1 MHRWEVENGDI
12 IWERAR
18 AIQLY
23 IRVQRAAVEYD
34 ESIRSA
40 GSDRVQGLQSTRGSS
55 LDVPHSPCI
64 PLPQLS
70 DPGPES
76 STVILLTDL
85 NRRSHAKL
93 QYDKHTVTSVVI
105 CIELLVIIRPALT
118 RRRRH
123 PNACFTLIQ
132 KDWHSNKS
140 HSFFPQH
147 KTHSSLV
154 ETELL
159 QSNYL
164 SVWSCKT
171 PPSCF
176 QSHSNK
182 PEVETWFLE
191 GGFSL
196 LRQTRIWHTHI
207 WQMHITHN
215 TSCTL
220 CTCDIFSKI
229 PCNEVITA
237 FSAIRLLCP
246 YYTFFFFITNTFRL

>member
-1 MHRWEVENGDI
+1 MRGWKWRHHLRASQSITAVYSCAKSSSGVRWVYT
-12 IWERAR
+12 
-18 AIQLY
+18 LC
-23 IRVQRAAVEYD
+23 RVWP
-34 ESIRSA
+34 
-40 GSDRVQGLQSTRGSS
+40 STGAP
-55 LDVPHSPCI
+55 VHSR
-64 PLPQLS
+64 LLS
-70 DPGPES
+70 GCSPFTLHPITTTLWS
-76 STVILLTDL
+76 RTWILSVILLTDL

-237 FSAIRLLCP
+237 FSSIRLLCP
-246 YYTFFFFITNTFRL
+246 YYTFFFHY

>member
-18 AIQLY
+18 ALQLY

-140 HSFFPQH
+140 HSFFPPTQNPLFISWNWIIAI
-147 KTHSSLV
+147 KLF
-154 ETELL
+154 ERMIL
-159 QSNYL
+159 QNTA
-164 SVWSCKT
+164 V
-171 PPSCF
+171 
-176 QSHSNK
+176 
-182 PEVETWFLE
+182 V
-191 GGFSL
+191 FSKSQQ
-196 LRQTRIWHTHI
+196 QTRSGDLISRGW
-207 WQMHITHN
+207 
-215 TSCTL
+215 
-220 CTCDIFSKI
+220 IFSFKA
-229 PCNEVITA
+229 NKNMAYTHMTNA
-237 FSAIRLLCP
+237 
-246 YYTFFFFITNTFRL
+246 YYP

>member
-1 MHRWEVENGDI
+1 MRGWKWRHHLRASQSITAVYSCAKSSSGVRWVYTLCRVWPSTGAPVHSRLLSGCSPFTLHPITTTLWSRTWILYGYIAHRPEPSQSRKAAVWQTHRHFCCDLHRVACHHK
-12 IWERAR
+12 AR
-18 AIQLY
+18 AD
-23 IRVQRAAVEYD
+23 AT
-34 ESIRSA
+34 
-40 GSDRVQGLQSTRGSS
+40 ST
-55 LDVPHSPCI
+55 SPKRLFHI
-64 PLPQLS
+64 DS
-70 DPGPES
+70 ER
-76 STVILLTDL
+76 LTF
-85 NRRSHAKL
+85 K
-93 QYDKHTVTSVVI
+93 QIT
-105 CIELLVIIRPALT
+105 
-118 RRRRH
+118 
-123 PNACFTLIQ
+123 
-132 KDWHSNKS
+132 
-140 HSFFPQH
+140 FFFSQH

-196 LRQTRIWHTHI
+196 LRQTRIRHTHI

-237 FSAIRLLCP
+237 FSSIRLLCP
-246 YYTFFFFITNTFRL
+246 YYTFFFHY